1 MRVMKGNRSIS
12 KLAPCVALLVML
24 FSLSLLRAAA
34 RVGDDENKLAGVIRP
49 APPAPVFDEKE
60 RHAELA
66 QRRARVAQAIGSK
79 GLLIL
84 FSAEPRVYA
93 NDVDYEYR
101 QENNLYY
108 LTQLKQKRATLVLLP
123 GNKQTPEILFMP
135 RRDSFSEVWNGRM
148 YSAEEAAQTSGI
160 REIWEVR
167 EFEPFLQALRT
178 RQPYRPKPENILMT
192 MSASERP
199 AESATG
205 FESIFA
211 ASEKNEGELFM
222 LAPRHGGNSREYPR
236 EQLFAA
242 DWTKTPSGFTIKDA
256 WPIFVEMRVKK
267 SPMELRLLQHAI
279 DITSEAQQRAWVA
292 AGDAKWE
299 YEVDA
304 EVVYTF
310 KQRNAD
316 HWGYPSIVG
325 CGPNATTLHYIES
338 QGTVKSGD
346 LILMDVGAEYEHY
359 TADVTRTFPVNGK
372 FSPAQ
377 AEIYQVVYDAQD
389 AAARAIRPGA
399 LLSDVHR
406 GALGVIREG
415 LFKLG
420 LITDRNS
427 EQQYPLWFMHATSHW
442 LGMNVHDVGSAVRLG
457 PGMVF
462 TNEPGIYVRPDALD
476 HQPQGWKPEDW
487 EKFKLAVRPA
497 FEKYKGIGV
506 RIEDDMLVTEDGARW
521 MTEALPRK
529 MSDIEAAI
537 ANGRQASSR

>member
-1 MRVMKGNRSIS
+1 MKVDRTIS
-12 KLAPCVALLVML
+12 KVGCLAVVALLL
-24 FSLSLLRAAA
+24 STSLTIVGA
-34 RVGDDENKLAGVIRP
+34 RGEHNKGPSPIIRP
-49 APPAPVFDEKE
+49 APPAPVFAEKD
-60 RHAELA
+60 RHSELA
-66 QRRARVAQAIGSK
+66 QRRARVAQAIGSSAV
-79 GLLIL
+79 LIL

-108 LTQLKQKRATLVLLP
+108 LTQLKQKGATLVLVP
-123 GNKQTPEILFMP
+123 GNKQTPEVLFLP
-135 RRDSFSEVWNGRM
+135 RRSAFLEVWNGHM
-148 YSAEEAAQTSGI
+148 YTAEEAAQASGI
-160 REIWEVR
+160 REIWEAR
-167 EFEPFLQALRT
+167 ELQPFLQALRA
-178 RQPYRPKPENILMT
+178 RQPYSPKSENIF
-192 MSASERP
+192 MSAVGGPSH
-199 AESATG
+199 AETATG
-205 FESIFA
+205 YESLYA
-211 ASEKNEGELFM
+211 AATKNQAELYM
-222 LAPRHGGNSREYPR
+222 LVPHGSGPSREYPR

-242 DWTKTPSGFTIKDA
+242 DWSKTANGFVVKNA
-256 WPIFVEMRVKK
+256 WPIFADMRLRK

-279 DITSEAQQRAWVA
+279 DITNEAQQRAWLA
-292 AGDAKWE
+292 AGNAKWE

-338 QGTVKSGD
+338 QGAVKPGD

-377 AEIYQVVYDAQD
+377 AEIYQVVYEAQD
-389 AAARAIRPGA
+389 AAARVIRPGA
-399 LLSDVHR
+399 MFSDVHR
-406 GALGVIREG
+406 AASAVIKEG
-415 LFKLG
+415 LLKLG
-420 LITDRNS
+420 LITDGNS
-427 EQQYPLWFMHATSHW
+427 EQYRIWFMHGTSHW
-442 LGMNVHDVGSAVRLG
+442 LGMNVHDVGNAVRLE

-476 HQPQGWKPEDW
+476 QQPYSWKQDDW
-487 EKFKLAVRPA
+487 QKFKAAVRPA

-506 RIEDDMLVTEDGARW
+506 RIEDDMLVTADGTRW

-529 MSDIEAAI
+529 MSDIEAFI
-537 ANGRQASSR
+537 AKGRQASH